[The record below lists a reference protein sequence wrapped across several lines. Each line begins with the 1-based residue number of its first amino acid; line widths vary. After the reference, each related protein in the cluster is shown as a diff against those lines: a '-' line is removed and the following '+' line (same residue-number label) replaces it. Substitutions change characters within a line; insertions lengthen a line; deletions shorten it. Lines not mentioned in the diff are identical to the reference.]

1 MTPEEQNVMN
11 SELFER
17 LRKLE
22 TSVALLAQDVK
33 AQGKAFETH
42 DKNEMD
48 KFQKVED
55 KLKEFTKLQNVALG
69 IIIALALLNDQG
81 IISLIAKLLGV

>member
-33 AQGKAFETH
+33 AQNEAFKTH

-48 KFQKVED
+48 KFQQVED

-81 IISLIAKLLGV
+81 IIGLIAKLLGV